1 MFDPQICQKFQ
12 NQKLNCYK
20 ICTSSIFFFA
30 TEFDAKISASEGI
43 LLTEIFSTI
52 LFQIF
57 GTKFRG
63 WVLRTTITFHKNT
76 QNFSK
81 VISANFDARKS
92 FGLNSKSFYFA
103 YNWFRYFFK
112 ILTSFRIKN
121 WSTYRYQFLC
131 KTRHQKYA
139 PKSRIFGAIFWW
151 QIWHALVPNG
161 VKFSIKFWT
170 ISTLIFD
177 TKI

>member
-1 MFDPQICQKFQ
+1 MFDPQICQKFK
-12 NQKLNCYK
+12 NQKLNCCK

-30 TEFDAKISASEGI
+30 TEFDAKISASDGI
-43 LLTEIFSTI
+43 HLTE
-52 LFQIF
+52 IF

-63 WVLRTTITFHKNT
+63 WVLCTTITSHKKK
-76 QNFSK
+76 QKFLK
-81 VISANFDARKS
+81 VISAKFDARKS
-92 FGLNSKSFYFA
+92 FGWNLKSFNFA

-112 ILTSFRIKN
+112 ILTSFKIKN

-131 KTRHQKYA
+131 KTRHQKSA
-139 PKSRIFGAIFWW
+139 PNSWIFGAIFWW

-161 VKFSIKFWT
+161 DKFSIKFWT

>member
-12 NQKLNCYK
+12 NQKLNCCK

-30 TEFDAKISASEGI
+30 TEFDAKISASDGI
-43 LLTEIFSTI
+43 HLAEIFATI

-63 WVLRTTITFHKNT
+63 WVLCTTITFHKKLK
-76 QNFSK
+76 NFFK
-81 VISANFDARKS
+81 VISAKFDARKS
-92 FGLNSKSFYFA
+92 FGWNLKSFNFA

-112 ILTSFRIKN
+112 ILTSFRSKN

-131 KTRHQKYA
+131 KTRHQKSA
-139 PKSRIFGAIFWW
+139 PHSRIFGAISWC
-151 QIWHALVPNG
+151 QIWHTFVPNG
-161 VKFSIKFWT
+161 DQ
-170 ISTLIFD
+170 IFN
-177 TKI
+177 